1 MAPALPMSGRVAFK
15 VWKDC
20 FQSLDAFFLKSGCA
34 AFKVWTGSIHWTEA
48 GLLMD
53 GRRDGI
59 WGCLMLAWLTGAIT
73 GLQDYTLFFEPRVF
87 ETAYLYY
94 IFI

>member
-1 MAPALPMSGRVAFK
+1 
-15 VWKDC
+15 
-20 FQSLDAFFLKSGCA
+20 
-34 AFKVWTGSIHWTEA
+34 
-48 GLLMD
+48 MD